1 VFWHEFGHALGLH
14 HNFMGSIDRPNFPRD
29 EKGEI
34 SYYSS
39 SVMEYSSAPVRLHDF
54 PGWLPY
60 DQGALSFMYSN
71 AGHSDHSKVGTS
83 ISGQSVM
90 SDPEFVPPWKDPK
103 GFDPATGKEKEYLF
117 CSHQHLQYT
126 PLCRMGDAGT
136 TPSEIMANDIDRY
149 EWQYQWRN
157 FRKYRKVWN
166 NAWYASSPANQI
178 IEMRRFLSLWAFDW
192 NSGELYD
199 MFRRIELPIPPEVNS
214 NVQYYSALTDKFNR
228 EASTANQLAAALHK
242 AIIQQSAGERP
253 YRTIYDKYY
262 GDVTQQGII
271 LDKLYSMVGWVG
283 LWPTENYDV
292 NQAGGY
298 ISSYSSLGDSSYAY
312 VSEDTIAS
320 MVGGQYDAYP
330 YFVPFA
336 VGLFAQDTHSPAF
349 NGRLE
354 VRDWI
359 GGQVFDRLED
369 FLNFFRDMAIEYK
382 EEGCA
387 GLTIDECKYDPRPL
401 SDKHNE
407 FIGPDKRTWMWA
419 FVHDRNQ
426 WVVVRKDRHIASY
439 MIVRQYNDYVVY
451 QLDDGHYP
459 GGAYYAQL
467 PVKYFL
473 DYFKYFN

>member
-1 VFWHEFGHALGLH
+1 
-14 HNFMGSIDRPNFPRD
+14 
-29 EKGEI
+29 
-34 SYYSS
+34 
-39 SVMEYSSAPVRLHDF
+39 
-54 PGWLPY
+54 
-60 DQGALSFMYSN
+60 
-71 AGHSDHSKVGTS
+71 
-83 ISGQSVM
+83 
-90 SDPEFVPPWKDPK
+90 
-103 GFDPATGKEKEYLF
+103 
-117 CSHQHLQYT
+117 
-126 PLCRMGDAGT
+126 
-136 TPSEIMANDIDRY
+136 
-149 EWQYQWRN
+149 
-157 FRKYRKVWN
+157 
-166 NAWYASSPANQI
+166 
-178 IEMRRFLSLWAFDW
+178 
-192 NSGELYD
+192 
-199 MFRRIELPIPPEVNS
+199 
-214 NVQYYSALTDKFNR
+214 
-228 EASTANQLAAALHK
+228 
-242 AIIQQSAGERP
+242 
-253 YRTIYDKYY
+253 
-262 GDVTQQGII
+262 
-271 LDKLYSMVGWVG
+271 
-283 LWPTENYDV
+283 
-292 NQAGGY
+292 
-298 ISSYSSLGDSSYAY
+298 
-312 VSEDTIAS
+312 